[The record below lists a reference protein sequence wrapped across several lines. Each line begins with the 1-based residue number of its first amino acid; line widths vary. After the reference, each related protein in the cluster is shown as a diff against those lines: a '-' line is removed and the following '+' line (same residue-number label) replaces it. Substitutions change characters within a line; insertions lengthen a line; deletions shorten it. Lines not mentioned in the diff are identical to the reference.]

1 LAAILN
7 KPIIIIIITALGLH
21 VTRCGMDK
29 KHAVNKI
36 SVVVDMREFKVV
48 GSRSQAV
55 TGFSSSR

>member
-1 LAAILN
+1 MLRIVVW
-7 KPIIIIIITALGLH
+7 I
-21 VTRCGMDK
+21 K

-36 SVVVDMREFKVV
+36 SVVVDIKEFKVV